1 MATIAIPLIAEFA
14 PKLIDLIASLVHRSA
29 PAAEAKYG
37 PKSGPVKFAEVFS
50 VVMAELQQA
59 IASGS
64 IGKELPGEDAIKA
77 IIQSAVATLDLTGS
91 LNGSSALVVS
101 ASPSTTP
108 GPAITLQ
115 PGQTITITI
124 TGG

>member
-1 MATIAIPLIAEFA
+1 MAAIAIPLIAEFA

-37 PKSGPVKFAEVFS
+37 PKSGPVKFAEVFAT
-50 VVMAELQQA
+50 VMADLQKA

-64 IGKELPGEDAIKA
+64 IGKELPGEEAIKA

-91 LNGSSALVVS
+91 LNGGALVVS